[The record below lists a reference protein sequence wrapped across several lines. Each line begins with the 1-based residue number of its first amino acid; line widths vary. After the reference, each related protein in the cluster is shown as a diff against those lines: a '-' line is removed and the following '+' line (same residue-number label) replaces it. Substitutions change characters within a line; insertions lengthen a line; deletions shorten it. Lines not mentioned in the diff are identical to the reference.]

1 MYIYQDGSTSA
12 DGMNVISEL
21 IDCKYETVLWAAM
34 KYALTL
40 EEGDVVEAV
49 IGTLNPRIPY
59 LADDTLARML
69 TAVEMYVL
77 RGKQYD
83 FGEAFIPEWTSVME
97 RLSEERA
104 KRYKARREGD
114 DEMEGS

>member
-1 MYIYQDGSTSA
+1 MEKIAYCELQD
-12 DGMNVISEL
+12 
-21 IDCKYETVLWAAM
+21 CRYETVLLAAM

-49 IGTLNPRIPY
+49 IGTLKPRIPY

-77 RGKQYD
+77 RGRQYD

-97 RLSEERA
+97 WLSEERL